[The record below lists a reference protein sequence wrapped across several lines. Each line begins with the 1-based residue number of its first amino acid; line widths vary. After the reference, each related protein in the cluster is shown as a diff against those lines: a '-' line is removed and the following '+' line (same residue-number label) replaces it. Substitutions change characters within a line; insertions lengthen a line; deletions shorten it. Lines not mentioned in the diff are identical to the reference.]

1 MINVTVKIGEKERIF
16 IVVGAEKDG
25 AGGLGRGVSGG
36 QLQLQ
41 RRGETKYKMGG
52 NIYYWRWC

>member
-1 MINVTVKIGEKERIF
+1 MKIGEKERIF

-52 NIYYWRWC
+52 NVYFWRWC